1 MSIFDSLNTAT
12 KGEWYVI
19 RVISG
24 TEENV
29 RSSLMQRREA
39 FNLEDYLLEVF
50 VPTHDSIS
58 VKAGG
63 EKVSKKKNIFPGYIL
78 VKMVVTNES
87 WYIVRN
93 TPNVTGFLG
102 AGTVPVPV
110 SGAELDQ
117 LKGILTEKSENYKI
131 DFRLGDFVI
140 VKTGPFEGSEGKIME
155 INEEKG
161 LVKVNVNLLGRDT
174 PVEIDFANIK
184 PKK

>member
-1 MSIFDSLNTAT
+1 MFDSMNTAP

-24 TEENV
+24 TEDNV

-39 FNLEDYLLEVF
+39 FNLENHILEVF
-50 VPTHDSIS
+50 VPTHDTIT
-58 VKAGG
+58 VRANG
-63 EKVSKKKNIFPGYIL
+63 EKIKKQKNIFPGYIL

-93 TPNVTGFLG
+93 TPNVTGFLW
-102 AGTVPVPV
+102 AGTIPVPV
-110 SGAELDQ
+110 SGAELDKLKWALAEKNTAFNIKFQ
-117 LKGILTEKSENYKI
+117 LGEFVVIKS
-131 DFRLGDFVI
+131 GA
-140 VKTGPFEGSEGKIME
+140 FEGSEGRIME

-161 LVKVNVNLLGRDT
+161 LIKVEINILGRDT
-174 PVEIDFANIK
+174 PVEIDFTNVR

>member
-1 MSIFDSLNTAT
+1 MFDSLNTGK

-39 FNLEDYLLEVF
+39 FNLENYILEVF
-50 VPTHDSIS
+50 VPTHDTVSIKS
-58 VKAGG
+58 NG
-63 EKVSKKKNIFPGYIL
+63 EKAKKKKNIFPGYIL
-78 VKMVVTNES
+78 VNMVVTNES

-117 LKGILTEKSENYKI
+117 LK
-131 DFRLGDFVI
+131 
-140 VKTGPFEGSEGKIME
+140 
-155 INEEKG
+155 
-161 LVKVNVNLLGRDT
+161 
-174 PVEIDFANIK
+174 
-184 PKK
+184 

>member
-1 MSIFDSLNTAT
+1 MLFDSMNTAP

-39 FNLEDYLLEVF
+39 FNLENHILEVF
-50 VPTHDSIS
+50 VPTHDTITVRANGDK
-58 VKAGG
+58 VK
-63 EKVSKKKNIFPGYIL
+63 KPKNIFPGYIL

-110 SGAELDQ
+110 SGAELDK
-117 LKGILTEKSENYKI
+117 LKGALAEKNTAFTIK
-131 DFRLGDFVI
+131 FQLGELVI
-140 VKTGPFEGSEGKIME
+140 IKSGAFEGSEGKILE

-161 LVKVNVNLLGRDT
+161 LVKVEVNILGRDT
-174 PVEIDFANIK
+174 PVEIDFMSVK
-184 PKK
+184 LKK